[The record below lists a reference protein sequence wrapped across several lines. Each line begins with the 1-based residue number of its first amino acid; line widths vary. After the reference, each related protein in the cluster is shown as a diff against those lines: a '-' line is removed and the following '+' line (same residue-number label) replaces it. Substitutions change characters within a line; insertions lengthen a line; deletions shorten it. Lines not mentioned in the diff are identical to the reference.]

1 MSAGDAGS
9 HKFILSD
16 YTRRGWRTQ
25 QGSGRRRSMFVVFA
39 AAAAFAVFVLKFIN
53 AFETLHKLIGDAAKF
68 LFVLDGFKEFLF
80 VFNDDL

>member
-1 MSAGDAGS
+1 
-9 HKFILSD
+9 
-16 YTRRGWRTQ
+16 
-25 QGSGRRRSMFVVFA
+25 MFVVFA